1 MKSLSSITLGCK
13 VNQAETEEFLSE
25 LAFSRVPPNAEADL
39 VLVNTCAVT
48 MEADRQSRQV
58 VRRAIRHGCPVI
70 ATGCSVSLDPES
82 FRTLGAIPV
91 PEKKEVRAAL
101 RKFLDPA
108 PPTSNPLRTRGF
120 LKVTEGCSNHCA
132 YCIVPRARGAEK
144 RVPLERLLE
153 LVRNFE
159 EAGIPEIVLTGTR
172 LGTYGLKEDFPLPR
186 LLEQLFE
193 AAPTVKRWRL
203 ASIEPIDLSPA
214 LAELFLHPHV
224 CPHLH
229 LPLQSGSDKI
239 LKAMKRRYD
248 LAAYGNSVRMLRER
262 RKDLTLT
269 TDLIVG
275 FPGEEEEDFLAT
287 LKAVEDF
294 SFAGVHA
301 FPFSPR
307 PGTEAAEWPRVP
319 APEVKDRLG
328 RLLANVGRIRQNW
341 LDSWIEQEV
350 EVVVERVRDP
360 LLRTGL
366 TPHYLRVDFEA
377 EEARQGEIIKVR
389 VLSSEGEGA
398 YGAPTSAR

>member
-58 VRRAIRHGCPVI
+58 VRRAIRRGCPVI
-70 ATGCSVSLDPES
+70 VTGCAVSLDPES
-82 FRTLGAIPV
+82 FRALGAIPV
-91 PEKKEVRAAL
+91 PDKKEVQAAL
-101 RKFLDPA
+101 RRFLAPA
-108 PPTSNPLRTRGF
+108 PASCNPLRTRGF

-132 YCIVPRARGAEK
+132 YCIVPRARGEEK
-144 RVPLERLLE
+144 GVPLERLLS
-153 LVRNFE
+153 LVKSFE
-159 EAGIPEIVLTGTR
+159 EAGIPEVVVTGTR
-172 LGTYGLKEDFPLPR
+172 LGTYGQEDFPLPR
-186 LLEQLFE
+186 LLERLFE
-193 AAPTVKRWRL
+193 AAPGVRRWRL

-214 LAELFLHPHV
+214 IAELFRHPLI

-239 LKAMKRRYD
+239 LQKMKRRYD
-248 LAAYGNSVRMLRER
+248 LTAYEKSVQMLKES

-307 PGTEAAEWPRVP
+307 PGTEAAEWPRLP
-319 APEVKDRLG
+319 APLVRERLG
-328 RLLANVGRIRQNW
+328 RLLEKAGKIRQDW
-341 LDSWIEQEV
+341 LDCWLEQEV
-350 EVVVERVRDP
+350 EVVVERVRHP

-366 TPHYLRVDFEA
+366 SAHYLRVDFEA
-377 EEARQGEIIKVR
+377 EEARQGEIVKVK